1 MNHLIVHPGWGVAY
15 GDQHLIAERLS
26 LYQSAYQDYCQRYVT
41 AEDTVIVFFPFLD
54 NSDKATILAEDLPL
68 YLQGK
73 LARGGRVNPQ
83 ILTLLLQHLYA
94 QMTGKSLT
102 KLMPKQ
108 ANQQLLVWLKQQMA
122 HSEALIAQLV
132 DLSRQQPLF
141 YGCLLNHP
149 EVLQVAGML
158 NDALQA
164 TGANLAYMNCGILSM
179 AHEKVQE
186 LFGRM
191 TGQVSVQIIGDWY
204 NECVYSIVLQL
215 NEIASKKTDLEIF
228 TKALPEFCAFNEHQ
242 KAFQKHL
249 IHSNNRDR
257 FLFVDVSPSRTK

>member
-1 MNHLIVHPGWGVAY
+1 M
-15 GDQHLIAERLS
+15 
-26 LYQSAYQDYCQRYVT
+26 
-41 AEDTVIVFFPFLD
+41 IVFFPFLD
-54 NSDKATILAEDLPL
+54 NSDKAELLATDLPL

-73 LARGGRVNPQ
+73 LERGGRINPQ

-94 QMTGKSLT
+94 QAVGQSLS

-108 ANQQLLVWLKQQMA
+108 ANQKLLAWLKQEMTHA
-122 HSEALIAQLV
+122 DTLIAQLV
-132 DLSRQQPLF
+132 ELSRQQPLF

-164 TGANLAYMNCGILSM
+164 TGASLAYMNCGILSM

-186 LFGRM
+186 LFGGM
-191 TGQVSVQIIGDWY
+191 SGQVSVQIIGDWY

-215 NEIASKKTDLEIF
+215 NEIASKKPDLEIF
-228 TKALPEFCAFNEHQ
+228 TKALPEYCAFNEHQ

-249 IHSNNRDR
+249 IHSNNRDS
-257 FLFVDVSPSRTK
+257 FLFVDLSSAHAR